1 MKTPK
6 MNTRRIKP
14 SLSIGLLAFAA
25 CTSFEL
31 PPDAELPSIES
42 CRDEASRIDVAVAPT
57 RDLNGPEGS
66 GRSDQ
71 YQAWLIT
78 ALQESGLF
86 HRVGS
91 SSEIQNPTLVAAIEA
106 EPTGGCYLPYVS
118 PGLIGIVPA
127 AVHEQRGYAFSLG
140 PVADPGAR
148 VTFDCRYEQTAWC
161 GWLTG
166 MRNMFPAY
174 TSDVPED
181 EARFRKFV
189 AVALRRRLAQVVSL
203 GAAAS
208 ELTAASETPG
218 TR

>member
-1 MKTPK
+1 
-6 MNTRRIKP
+6 MNSAWLIA
-14 SLSIGLLAFAA
+14 LLAFTA

-31 PPDAELPSIES
+31 PPDAELPSIEGS
-42 CRDEASRIDVAVAPT
+42 DAEASQLNVAVEPA
-57 RDLNGPEGS
+57 LNVGEVGGS

-91 SSEIQNPTLVAAIEA
+91 SSEIDHPTLIATLEAA
-106 EPTGGCYLPYVS
+106 PTGGCYLPYVS
-118 PGLIGIVPA
+118 PALIGIVPE
-127 AVHEQRGYAFSLG
+127 AVHQQRGYSFSLR
-140 PVADPGAR
+140 PVSDSGAR
-148 VTFDCRYEQTAWC
+148 ITFDCRYEQTAWC

-166 MRNMFPAY
+166 MRNVFPAY
-174 TSDVPED
+174 TSNVPED

-203 GAAAS
+203 GGAAPG
-208 ELTAASETPG
+208 LTAASATPG